1 MTISPSLRLAAI
13 TGLVGLVAGTALGLA
28 IGWKLYKPTQII
40 ETAQSEQVLEDLN
53 VTVLQRLP
61 ENIAPPP
68 PKELT
73 KAAKKV
79 GGKLERTAH
88 IVIQPEP
95 TEDSPPDCKCKEVKM
110 DVGIVDQ
117 GDGKRIIAYAED
129 GTILAGRDVPLEPY
143 TAVKETKWEVGA
155 VINVEEPSKLGAYAS
170 RKVGPFSVGLQA
182 AQTREDGWVA
192 FGTVGIRF

>member
-1 MTISPSLRLAAI
+1 MIISPSLRLAAV
-13 TGLVGLVAGTALGLA
+13 TGIVGLVAGTALGLA

-40 ETAQSEQVLEDLN
+40 ETAQPEQVLEDLN

-61 ENIAPPP
+61 ENVAPPP

-79 GGKLERTAH
+79 GGKLERAGGVT
-88 IVIQPEP
+88 VKPEP
-95 TEDSPPDCKCKEVKM
+95 TPESPTECECEEVKI
-110 DVGIVDQ
+110 DFGLVDT
-117 GDGKRIIAYAED
+117 GNGKRVVATAEGGKIIGGYD
-129 GTILAGRDVPLEPY
+129 IPLEPY
-143 TAVKETKWEVGA
+143 QAVKDLKWEIGA